1 MSLSS
6 FFRRLFGRSEKT
18 KSREEML
25 WVELKIPEDTEP
37 VDKKILNALSGKS
50 DPLSAEAAVTEFLGY
65 GWERI
70 KNEVYAFFTGKKPC
84 LQPYLKRILTAY
96 PEETAR
102 LLGYC
107 FDEMPHEQRLIFLS
121 VGCEHD
127 PLRAASE
134 VKKILPE
141 LEVEEIGTAFAVLV
155 ACPSKEAEALLCS
168 YLEKDDWRLKMKA
181 ASALSDGHFTDSIE
195 SIRKAASACD
205 DTVRTGLELIADQM
219 EGK

>member
-25 WVELKIPEDTEP
+25 WVELKVPEDTEP

-50 DPLSAEAAVTEFLGY
+50 DPLSAEAAVTEFLDY

-84 LQPYLKRILTAY
+84 LHPYLKRILHVY

-102 LLGYC
+102 LLDYC
-107 FDEMPHEQRLIFLS
+107 FEDMPYEQRLIFLS
-121 VGCEHD
+121 VGCAEQPD
-127 PLRAASE
+127 RAVAE

-155 ACPSKEAEALLCS
+155 ACPSAEGEALLCS
-168 YLEKDDWRLKMKA
+168 YLEKEDWRLKMKA
-181 ASALSDGHFTDSIE
+181 ASALKDGKFNNSIE
-195 SIRKAASACD
+195 AIRKAASSCD
-205 DTVRTGLELIADQM
+205 DTVRAGLEMIADQM